1 MRAAGVLA
9 ASLLLLAATNLPAAN
24 PIHART
30 HGSNRAACGKTAWP
44 DFNGDGH
51 ADLAVGDPHGRT
63 LQYDQ
68 GSLHL
73 LRGTAE
79 GLPRLDASDAYLTGA
94 RGPMSLRLADVDG
107 DGCADLVAGGPYGDD
122 RGHATIYWGGPG
134 RSSAARI
141 TDAKL
146 TVGDGEREWSGL
158 GWSVA
163 AGQGVVAVG
172 APFEDVDGVTDAG
185 AVYVF
190 TVGAD
195 RDPSEP
201 IRITQSS
208 PDVPGGDEPGD
219 LFGWSLA
226 LGRLGGDP
234 AALDLVIGAPFD
246 DKNGKGPRKGPR
258 KGLRKDEVLAD
269 AGAVTVLYD
278 VTSGARSGTRWNL
291 AEVTSEIDSRAGDRF
306 GYSLAYGEW
315 RGTGRL
321 AVGAPGADV
330 PGADDAGMVQLFEG
344 TEPTRS
350 LWQGWRGLPDAGE
363 KGDGFGYA
371 LAFAGGHLLIG
382 SPFEADR
389 GLPEVGAVTVVP
401 LDGSPATF
409 VTEGRARMQ
418 AYDHFGWAVSAAG
431 DGWMAVGV
439 PDEQAT
445 HGGAIALVPLRGGE
459 PHLLAPGYNGI
470 PHLPDQGRRKRP
482 YPHEIGRSV
491 DFGAVL
497 AG

>member
-1 MRAAGVLA
+1 MLA
-9 ASLLLLAATNLPAAN
+9 AVLLLLAATNVPGADTV
-24 PIHART
+24 HARA
-30 HGSNRAACGKTAWP
+30 GGPDRPACGKTAGP
-44 DFNGDGH
+44 DFNGDGY
-51 ADLAVGDPHGRT
+51 ADLAVGDPNGRT
-63 LQYDQ
+63 FQDGR

-79 GLPRLDASDAYLTGA
+79 GLPRLDATDARLTEA
-94 RGPMSLRLADVDG
+94 QGPVSLRLADVDG
-107 DGCADLVAGGPYGDD
+107 DGCADLVAGSPHDD
-122 RGHATIYWGGPG
+122 SEKRDHATIYWGGRG
-134 RSSAARI
+134 RSIPQVTHAN
-141 TDAKL
+141 L
-146 TVGDGEREWSGL
+146 TVGRGEREWSGL

-163 AGQGVVAVG
+163 AAEGVVAVG

-190 TVGAD
+190 TVGAYH
-195 RDPSEP
+195 DPSEP
-201 IRITQSS
+201 IRITQDS
-208 PDVPGGDEPGD
+208 PGVPGNDEPGD

-234 AALDLVIGAPFD
+234 DAVDLVIGAPYED
-246 DKNGKGPRKGPR
+246 TDGKGKQSGTGMR
-258 KGLRKDEVLAD
+258 D

-278 VTSGARSGTRWNL
+278 VTSDKRSGTRWNL
-291 AEVTSEIDSRAGDRF
+291 GEVTTEVESRGGDKF

-315 RGTGRL
+315 RGAGRL

-330 PGADDAGMVQLFEG
+330 PGAADAGIVQLFQG
-344 TEPTRS
+344 MDPTRS
-350 LWQGWRGLPDAGE
+350 LRQGWRGLPDAGE
-363 KGDGFGYA
+363 KGDGFGHS
-371 LAFAGGHLLIG
+371 LAFAGGHLLVG

-389 GLPEVGAVTVVP
+389 DLPEVGAVTVVP
-401 LDGSPATF
+401 LDGSPASF
-409 VTEGRARMQ
+409 VTQGRARMQ

-459 PHLLAPGYNGI
+459 AHLMAPGYRGFPQLPVLNAVNGN
-470 PHLPDQGRRKRP
+470 RRPR
-482 YPHEIGRSV
+482 PHEIGRSV